1 VKDKVALVAAIIV
14 TGIYVVF
21 VALLWNVIDDQ
32 ETVWG
37 RRLLLFSGL
46 EAIAFAGVGWLFGK
60 EVNRGA
66 ADAAVE
72 ANGRATDE
80 AAARGSVQG
89 RGEALAAAVRSA
101 SETGGLE
108 SAPASAGGSLR
119 ALADELFPASDSP
132 SGARPSGR
140 PPPYAS

>member
-1 VKDKVALVAAIIV
+1 MKDKVALGAAVIV

-32 ETVWG
+32 EAIWG

-66 ADAAVE
+66 AVAAAE

-89 RGEALAAAVRSA
+89 KGEALAAAVRTA
-101 SETGGLE
+101 SQTGGLE
-108 SAPASAGGSLR
+108 TAPSSAGGSLR
-119 ALADELFPASDSP
+119 ALADELFPASD
-132 SGARPSGR
+132 GASDSRASRR